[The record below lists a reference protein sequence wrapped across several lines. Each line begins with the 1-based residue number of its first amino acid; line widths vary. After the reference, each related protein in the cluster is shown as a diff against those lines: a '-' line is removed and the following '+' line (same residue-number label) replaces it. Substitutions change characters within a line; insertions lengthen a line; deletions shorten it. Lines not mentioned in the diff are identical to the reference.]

1 MPDLQRVH
9 RFRDHAVAGVNWR
22 PTRFVD
28 EVPSLRVCGLC
39 RMIPRKTVLLPC
51 KHFLC
56 QSCHAANRQGRGG
69 RCPLDQEPFGQANCT
84 TCDFANTKAN
94 VMKVHCWNEVH
105 GCKFTGVMKLMLRH
119 YENECTFHAV
129 ECLRCGEQVL
139 HRELSTHYVAGCN
152 AAVSSPRAGNASS
165 DSQALTLQD
174 CTAAFEEL
182 KMLLRDGSHEH
193 LLLAIQSQMNG
204 LIEQIRHQE
213 SKLAVIT
220 RAVAAPSAS
229 EMAQVEASSSRTSLQ
244 AGTSEQNPT
253 EKASTS
259 STSRS
264 CSEETLMSRQL
275 VPLVDLPREGK
286 PVCRYSRFALERERS
301 THVSIHTAMPDLR
314 RVHRFRDHAIAGVNW
329 RPTRF
334 VEEVYCWNE
343 SHGREYEGAMEDML
357 LHYENECTFHSLE
370 CLRCGE
376 SVLHRELATHY
387 VAGCSTRL
395 SSART
400 ENTSSESRALTLQDV
415 KNALEEVKMLL
426 RDPNHD
432 QLLPAIQSQV
442 NELTEQVRNQESRN
456 SSTRGHGS
464 TDILAGNNFS
474 ATSSVC
480 NLYVVAPLSLA
491 GKADRANA

>member
-1 MPDLQRVH
+1 MPDLRRVH
-9 RFRDHAVAGVNWR
+9 RFRDHPIAGVNWR
-22 PTRFVD
+22 PIHFVD
-28 EVPSLRVCGLC
+28 EVHSSRVCGLC
-39 RMIPRKTVLLPC
+39 RMIPKRTVLLPC
-51 KHFLC
+51 DHALC
-56 QSCHAANRQGRGG
+56 HSCHAASLQGCGG
-69 RCPLDQEPFGQANCT
+69 RCPLDQEPFEESECT
-84 TCDFANTKAN
+84 SCDFPTRKADAL
-94 VMKVHCWNEVH
+94 KVHCWNEVH

-275 VPLVDLPREGK
+275 VPLVDLPREVLQSMRKTSSNDYPQHVVTQIFPGVRCHLDLAR
-286 PVCRYSRFALERERS
+286 PLSTTVTWTEVLGSVRYVLSLFDARTSVTSYEWKFVDVTVL
-301 THVSIHTAMPDLR
+301 HT
-314 RVHRFRDHAIAGVNW
+314 RDAYFTV
-329 RPTRF
+329 
-334 VEEVYCWNE
+334 EVYERKFCTFVRIKF
-343 SHGREYEGAMEDML
+343 HGRAGA
-357 LHYENECTFHSLE
+357 S
-370 CLRCGE
+370 RCPAPAF
-376 SVLHRELATHY
+376 R
-387 VAGCSTRL
+387 
-395 SSART
+395 
-400 ENTSSESRALTLQDV
+400 
-415 KNALEEVKMLL
+415 VKMYSPLAPDTVLMNSVQEPCDRKHYRDSWIHCCRRYTVCADDLIRLGFL
-426 RDPNHD
+426 RSGTINFE
-432 QLLPAIQSQV
+432 I
-442 NELTEQVRNQESRN
+442 ELWRQ
-456 SSTRGHGS
+456 
-464 TDILAGNNFS
+464 
-474 ATSSVC
+474 
-480 NLYVVAPLSLA
+480 
-491 GKADRANA
+491 